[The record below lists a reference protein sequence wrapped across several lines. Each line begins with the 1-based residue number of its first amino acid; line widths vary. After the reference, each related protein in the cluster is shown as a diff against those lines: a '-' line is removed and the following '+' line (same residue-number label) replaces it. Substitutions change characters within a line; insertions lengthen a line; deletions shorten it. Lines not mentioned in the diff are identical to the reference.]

1 MSFPSQPRTG
11 INQKPLVF
19 AQIRQG
25 VSAPEISKA
34 RVVESSRVI
43 DISSNRFLHLFYRK
57 PHMEDMG
64 YDHALDGLATFR
76 VKTSPDARVPDNAEM
91 LAAGA
96 LDVGDS
102 KSTSLS
108 ERQFLTLSDCSSWEW
123 KPSVKV
129 ADFFANSLGVPIEC
143 WTPCSRIQMARE
155 LEEADLIKFELEC
168 GAGES
173 QDCAMTAGELAMAL
187 NAGDGSDFDPFD
199 DLHGE
204 VQLSVLFVNAHPDIQ
219 PLDFRLRMRIM
230 RCECEPICY
239 VSAESGKVIKVSD
252 GAVVAKGDLARLG
265 MNQTCLAVA
274 FNQNNGTVSRTA
286 MKYALFPSPPRC
298 AFEYKQGTN
307 GAEALD
313 KKTAVYASAAES
325 LAGKAGTPS
334 HHLEVTVAAPGLAQ
348 DLNKD
353 TAVFVGANQVGVVEE
368 DAKQG
373 DTTLKLKGTTAQ
385 KPNLDAIA
393 ANQALNDDA
402 VGTTKFGDVDANY
415 VTKNSQE
422 NKNNTDKRGMSNRL
436 ALQDVWCTRA
446 GQVIGI
452 SRGSNPDDKGNRLPV
467 FTPKND
473 KEFKTT
479 DAAGCEIK
487 AAVNE
492 EHKPYNSGSTDNA
505 AVKNAGKMHWR
516 DYCHYAG
523 ENSGKWG
530 AAEGKTV
537 VLTAKLTL
545 RIVNNASLEIMDE
558 KLPNEL
564 FEDLKLAKDG
574 EAGDIQD
581 TSESGEEADA
591 LPDAVAER
599 LI

>member
-102 KSTSLS
+102 KTTSLS

-173 QDCAMTAGELAMAL
+173 QDCAMTAGELALAL

-199 DLHGE
+199 DLHGD

-239 VSAESGKVIKVSD
+239 VHAESGKVIKVND
-252 GAVVAKGDLARLG
+252 GSVVSKGDLARLG

-286 MKYALFPSPPRC
+286 MKYGLFPSPPRC
-298 AFEYKQGTN
+298 AFEYAVDAN
-307 GAEALD
+307 LAASALD
-313 KKTAVYASAAES
+313 STALYQTAAKS
-325 LAGKAGTPS
+325 LAGDVSTT
-334 HHLEVTVAAPGLAQ
+334 HHLTLPVDALTGALTAGS
-348 DLNKD
+348 DLFN
-353 TAVFVGANQVGVVEE
+353 GANKIGVVEE
-368 DAKQG
+368 DAAVNAEAIKVKAENATEKAALEG
-373 DTTLKLKGTTAQ
+373 VAGGVSLSATASGAMAAKTKTTHVASQSTEKNTPG
-385 KPNLDAIA
+385 A
-393 ANQALNDDA
+393 AR
-402 VGTTKFGDVDANY
+402 
-415 VTKNSQE
+415 
-422 NKNNTDKRGMSNRL
+422 RGMSNKL

-452 SRGSNPDDKGNRLPV
+452 SRGQNADDKGNRLPAFAV
-467 FTPKND
+467 G
-473 KEFKTT
+473 KEFDQV
-479 DAAGCEIK
+479 DAAGIAFGK
-487 AAVNE
+487 DNT
-492 EHKPYNSGSTDNA
+492 EHKPYADGDD
-505 AVKNAGKMHWR
+505 AVKNFAKMHWR

-530 AAEGKTV
+530 AADGKTV
-537 VLTAKLTL
+537 VLTDPLIL
-545 RIVNNASLEIMDE
+545 RIVNNASLAVDE
-558 KLPNEL
+558 NKKPSEL
-564 FEDLKLAKDG
+564 FEDLKLAKDD

-599 LI
+599 LL

>member
-96 LDVGDS
+96 TDVGDS

-173 QDCAMTAGELAMAL
+173 QDCAMTAGELALAL

-199 DLHGE
+199 DLHGD

-219 PLDFRLRMRIM
+219 PLDFRLRMRIQ

-239 VSAESGKVIKVSD
+239 VHAESGKVIKANDGVTVS
-252 GAVVAKGDLARLG
+252 KGDLARLG

-286 MKYALFPSPPRC
+286 MKYGLFPSPPRC
-298 AFEYKQGTN
+298 AFEYEVDTN
-307 GAEALD
+307 
-313 KKTAVYASAAES
+313 KKASALSKDSAKYETAAKS
-325 LAGKAGTPS
+325 LTGNATTTY
-334 HHLEVTVAAPGLAQ
+334 HLTLPLDQALVNQIP
-348 DLNKD
+348 LNSD
-353 TAVFVGANQVGVVEE
+353 VFVGGNQVGVVEE
-368 DAKQG
+368 LAAA
-373 DTTLKLKGTTAQ
+373 GTNSIKVEATAAQ
-385 KPNLDAIA
+385 KTHL
-393 ANQALNDDA
+393 DA
-402 VGTTKFGDVDANY
+402 VGAGANLLSAATNAITYGATPAGY
-415 VTKNSQE
+415 VNPGSTEKTVLGAQR
-422 NKNNTDKRGMSNRL
+422 RGMSNKL

-452 SRGSNPDDKGNRLPV
+452 SRGQTADPSGNRLPV
-467 FTPKND
+467 WAPKGD
-473 KEFKTT
+473 KDFKTV
-479 DAAGCEIK
+479 DAAGSAFDPTK
-487 AAVNE
+487 D
-492 EHKPYNSGSTDNA
+492 EHKPYKDGNDATKV
-505 AVKNAGKMHWR
+505 VKNSAKMHWR

-530 AAEGKTV
+530 AADGKTV
-537 VLTAKLTL
+537 VLTDGLSL
-545 RIVNNASLEIMDE
+545 RIVNNASLEIMDD
-558 KLPNEL
+558 KKPNEL
-564 FEDLKLAKDG
+564 FEDLKLAKDD

-599 LI
+599 LL